1 MTEQERIETLIAR
14 AGSGRRLA
22 ELLNTTDASISKLR
36 SGKFRLAVFTEKIA
50 HAFPDLNCR
59 WLLTGEGEP
68 FAKEAAEGEIK
79 AELRALRD
87 AVDELTEKVGE
98 RP

>member
-1 MTEQERIETLIAR
+1 MNEQERIETLIAK
-14 AGSGRRLA
+14 AGSGRKLA
-22 ELLNTTDASISKLR
+22 DLLGTTDASISKLR
-36 SGKFRLAVFTEKIA
+36 SGKFRLAVFAEKIA

-68 FAKEAAEGEIK
+68 FAKEAAEGEIR

-87 AVDELTEKVGE
+87 AVEELAAKVGG

>member
-36 SGKFRLAVFTEKIA
+36 TGKFRLAVFAEKIA
-50 HAFPDLNCR
+50 HAFPGLNCR

-79 AELRALRD
+79 AELRALRKS
-87 AVDELTEKVGE
+87 VDELTEKVGE